1 LLQQKAIQVL
11 DFSQFKF
18 INTLALSKL
27 PTINPPMPPPP
38 SLPENNDSKGIK
50 LTGNDIDNMNRLVG
64 VAGLFVGG
72 VEYSHVANG
81 KWAGANGKWYSLKWG
96 GNQWTG
102 ARSSAQKIANVA
114 KYTGRGLFVVSSFI
128 SGIQGASAWRND
140 DYAGAAKY
148 GMDIGMSAFAT
159 FGGPPAWVIGG
170 GYLLFDATG
179 VFSTPWVQG
188 GAPMRSPDR
197 DNTYV
202 APPTLVPRR

>member
-38 SLPENNDSKGIK
+38 SLSENNDSKGIK

-81 KWAGANGKWYSLKWG
+81 RWAGANGKWYSLKWG

-114 KYTGRGLFVVSSFI
+114 KYTGRGLFVAGSII
-128 SGIQGASAWRND
+128 SGIQGGMALADD

-148 GMDIGMSAFAT
+148 GLDIGMSAFAT
-159 FGGPPAWVIGG
+159 FGGPTCCLMP
-170 GYLLFDATG
+170 
-179 VFSTPWVQG
+179 QG
-188 GAPMRSPDR
+188 C
-197 DNTYV
+197 
-202 APPTLVPRR
+202 LVHLGCRAERQ